1 MYHMNQYEQLQHV
14 KNVLEVVLNNSTNST
29 ALKWNNSLPI
39 YLVEAALKFVE
50 DIQEKHFTPS

>member
-1 MYHMNQYEQLQHV
+1 MNQYEQLQHV

-50 DIQEKHFTPS
+50 DIQEKNFTPS